1 MATSLFITGFLVS
14 LLILGIFA
22 RTIFTRNRDLMSY
35 RTFFLLGFVYFISN
49 STMLIA
55 TNDPRNSPLGNYT
68 PSGEGYLRM
77 CIAMVMFVAVYMLA
91 DKAGSRMGALTKLIP
106 EPKVTPSAPAILTT
120 ISISL
125 VIALIASLAGG
136 AAVTGG
142 AGQGVG
148 YTGAVLIQLRG
159 SFVAIAMGLATYYLL
174 CRRVNPLA
182 WFVFFG
188 VLAIGA
194 PITLALS
201 GGRRSF
207 LTMIIAIGW
216 AWYYFTLRYGDFK
229 VLIVK
234 AAIPAAAAF
243 VLLVTWSSIRHQEAS
258 ATATIGVRF
267 QQLTTV
273 VTNPL
278 AGLGYTM
285 QTLIQDAPV
294 NVIFIMENYPTNYD
308 IPWWHGIV
316 YFVTNPIPRAIFP
329 AKPEGLGE
337 LIQDQ
342 MDAAANL
349 GPGILG
355 HGWAESGYAGI
366 IGYALFFGFLIAVVD
381 RAISQRALNP
391 FFVVIM
397 AGSMAEVLAL
407 PRGDTPLF
415 LANIVAATLL
425 SMAIIFGLNL
435 VFGPV
440 WKSFEPLETA
450 EMRRYRASLLPPE
463 HETATIVWDA
473 DAQSA
478 DPALSLQPETPAQ
491 PALTRKSERRADDR
505 SIERAGPRWE

>member
-1 MATSLFITGFLVS
+1 MATSLFITGLLVS
-14 LLILGIFA
+14 LLILGIFT
-22 RTIFTRNRDLMSY
+22 RTVFTRNRDLMSY

-55 TNDPRNSPLGNYT
+55 INDPRNSPAGTYT
-68 PSGEGYLRM
+68 PTGEGYTRM
-77 CIAMVMFVAVYMLA
+77 CIAMVLFVAVYMLA
-91 DKAGSRMGALTKLIP
+91 DKAGSRMGSLTRLIP

-120 ISISL
+120 IAISL

-136 AAVTGG
+136 AAATAGT
-142 AGQGVG
+142 GQGVG
-148 YTGAVLIQLRG
+148 YTGAVVIQLRG

-188 VLAIGA
+188 VLIIGA

-229 VLIVK
+229 VLIIK

-258 ATATIGVRF
+258 ATATLGVRF

-285 QTLIQDAPV
+285 ETLIQDAPM
-294 NVIFIMENYPTNYD
+294 NVIFIMENYPTNYQ

-329 AKPEGLGE
+329 AKPEGLGVYLQE
-337 LIQDQ
+337 QT
-342 MDAAANL
+342 DAGANL
-349 GPGILG
+349 GPGIIG
-355 HGWAESGYAGI
+355 HGWAESGYAGV
-366 IGYALFFGFLIAVVD
+366 IGYALFFGVLIAVVD
-381 RAISQRALNP
+381 RALSQRALNP
-391 FFVVIM
+391 FFIIIM

-407 PRGDTPLF
+407 PRGETPLF

-435 VFGPV
+435 AFGPV
-440 WKSFEPLETA
+440 WKSFEPLETP
-450 EMRRYRASLLPPE
+450 EMRRYR
-463 HETATIVWDA
+463 
-473 DAQSA
+473 Q
-478 DPALSLQPETPAQ
+478 SLQPPEPEPVTIAWDSGDESTGPDTTQ
-491 PALTRKSERRADDR
+491 RPEALSRSAPERPRMTTDNDR
-505 SIERAGPRWE
+505 STERPGPRWE